1 MDYSFHSSPY
11 MLFVTPMHFVVFW
24 QHLQKGKGLHAA
36 RPAKWHDTD
45 SFLSSPSHEAR
56 RNTIICN
63 SLPGPAT
70 VMTGGTNDTPLIEP
84 PGADNMP
91 NRRKGLC
98 HKPIVSEICCR
109 VIASADQRPIEN
121 LKALR
126 CFYRHKYNSVLTCLA
141 FQRYKTSTSSRCHM
155 TGWKPQK
162 WKWVIFSARDD
173 IILSYRKSASS
184 PCYSPV

>member
-109 VIASADQRPIEN
+109 VIASADRSIFRWDHIHHGR
-121 LKALR
+121 LSR
-126 CFYRHKYNSVLTCLA
+126 WC
-141 FQRYKTSTSSRCHM
+141 STFSRSLPSFIPGLVHL
-155 TGWKPQK
+155 
-162 WKWVIFSARDD
+162 
-173 IILSYRKSASS
+173 LS
-184 PCYSPV
+184 